1 MDLQLIEKFTKM
13 MNYTGRVPVQDRV
26 TVREALTSADA
37 HIMMPKVIQLVVT
50 EASESLLQVA
60 NLFHKVTLTEG
71 RSLEFIHFGALRA
84 HEIMEGGEYPNQN
97 LNLAGT
103 GISPTVDVKVK
114 KYGLKVAVT
123 DEAISDS
130 NWDIIGMHLK
140 AGGRALARKKEEVCM
155 EEIRT
160 HGHVVFDA
168 DKYNPGEA
176 GYPSGRGFD
185 GSPNG
190 SLSAEDLIDMNL
202 TILAAGFHPTDLI
215 MHPLTWSLFH
225 KNNILD
231 ISSQAA
237 LGQGTGG
244 QDPRTYTTSNAL
256 GLNVIFSPFV
266 PFDAANKKFDLYII
280 DRNNIGVMVVRDE
293 ISTEEFSDP
302 TRDIQTLKLR
312 ERYGVGILN
321 GGLALSV
328 AKNIPLKRTW
338 PAPERRFAEMTLPA
352 GFGEGMDDVL

>member
-1 MDLQLIEKFTKM
+1 MNLELLEKFTKM
-13 MNYTGRVPVQDRV
+13 MNYTGRVPVADRV

-37 HIMMPKVIQLVVT
+37 NIMIPKVVQLVVT
-50 EASESLLQVA
+50 EASETLLQVA
-60 NLFHKVTLTEG
+60 NLFHKITLTEG
-71 RSLEFIHFGALRA
+71 RSMEFVHFGAIRA
-84 HEIMEGGEYPNQN
+84 FEIQEGGEYPNQN

-103 GISPTVDVKVK
+103 GIAPTVDVKVR
-114 KYGLKVAVT
+114 KYGLKVQIT

-130 NWDIIGMHLK
+130 NWDVIGMHLK
-140 AGGRALARKKEEVCM
+140 AGGRALARKKEEVCF

-168 DKYNPGEA
+168 DKFAPGQP
-176 GYPSGRGFD
+176 GYPTGRGFD
-185 GSPNG
+185 GAPNG
-190 SLSAEDLIDMNL
+190 SLSAEDLIDMSL
-202 TILAAGFHPTDLI
+202 TILAAGYHPTDLI
-215 MHPLTWSLFH
+215 LHPLTWSLFH

-266 PFDAANKKFDLYII
+266 PFDAVNKKFDMYII
-280 DRNNIGVMVVRDE
+280 DRNNIGVILVKDE

-328 AKNIPLKRTW
+328 AKNLPLKRTW
-338 PAPERRFAEMTLPA
+338 SAPERRFAEMPLPA
-352 GFGEGMDDVL
+352 NFADHMDEV

>member
-1 MDLQLIEKFTKM
+1 MSVELIEKFTKM
-13 MNYTGRVPVQDRV
+13 LNYTGRVPVQDRV
-26 TVREALTSADA
+26 TVKEALTSADA

-50 EASESLLQVA
+50 EASETLLQVA
-60 NLFHKVTLTEG
+60 NLFHKITLNEG
-71 RSLEFIHFGALRA
+71 RSMEFIHFGAIRA
-84 HEIMEGGEYPNQN
+84 FEIPEGAEYPNQS

-123 DEAISDS
+123 DEAVSDS
-130 NWDIIGMHLK
+130 NWDVIGMHLK
-140 AGGRALARKKEEVCM
+140 AGGRALARKKEEVCY
-155 EEIRT
+155 EEIRS

-168 DKYNPGEA
+168 DLFSAGQP

-185 GSPNG
+185 GMPNG

-244 QDPRTYTTSNAL
+244 QNPHAYTTSNAL
-256 GLNVIFSPFV
+256 GLNIIFSPFV
-266 PFDAANKKFDLYII
+266 PFDAVNKKFDLYII
-280 DRNNIGVMVVRDE
+280 DRNNIGVIVVRDE

-321 GGLALSV
+321 GGLALAV
-328 AKNIPLKRTW
+328 AKNLPLKRTW
-338 PAPERRFAEMTLPA
+338 PAPERQFQAMPMPA
-352 GFGEGMDDVL
+352 GFGDGMDEV